1 MSAPIVAAHPPP
13 CLTSS
18 LPRPRTP
25 SARPSPSLDT
35 LPPELLSTIFALS
48 PRLPPPAPSSL
59 DPYAHLAPA
68 APLRLDPTCTAIA
81 RALVPAAR
89 ANAYQCAT
97 VRGAA
102 SLAKLE
108 RTVGDGD
115 RAQQLGALVRVL
127 EVVDAR
133 PAGAGTRSDPA
144 DERALKRTARA
155 TLDALPA
162 LEHLVVA
169 CPAPGS
175 AALQRA
181 LLSREALSAGAFS
194 SSSSAAAADGG
205 GVRLTV
211 LSGAAR
217 PVCVADLDEGVRGAG
232 PGLRAVE
239 VFGRMGLKRAEGDV
253 RDEGREGREGG
264 RGVKR
269 VVMEVE
275 GHAQGLSAFLDG
287 LPALS
292 HLSLRS
298 FSADAAAALSAL
310 TPATR
315 ARLRTVEFRSTGYLH
330 RPLCALPP
338 LLSSLT
344 HLTLSSP
351 ALILTPAFLLALDDS
366 TPHLATLV
374 LRGPHTAD
382 ERAAGAATLELLG
395 DWVGA
400 RAVRVEH
407 ERAQGHG
414 LGPEGFKSALR
425 ELEVDTMA
433 NPLNSP
439 ALAPARN
446 FLSFVDASPTPFH
459 AVANCV
465 AKLEKAG
472 FSRLHERDSWA
483 DKIKPGSKLF
493 VTRNQSSIIAFTVPA
508 DAGTKPLGISVAGCH
523 TDSPRF
529 ILKPV
534 SKREKVGFTQV
545 GVETYGGGL
554 WATWMDR
561 DLGLAGRVTLSGA
574 KGASADTY
582 TSHLV
587 LVREPIL
594 RMPTIAIHLER
605 TQNDKFFYNPETQ
618 QVPILALASKELNKT
633 LLGDNGGSATAGEVS
648 FADPLDITSHH
659 SPVLLHTVARQL
671 SAELGEEVTP
681 AQIHDFEL
689 SLFDVQPA
697 TIGGALNEFIFSA
710 RLDNLF
716 SSFAATEALIAAS
729 ESTSTPSDGR
739 VAMMALFDNEEV
751 GSVSA
756 YGAES
761 NFIESVI
768 ERVAVALK
776 GDGETEAEAYQRTLA
791 KSFLL
796 STDVA
801 HSVHPGFVEKH
812 EENHRPLINSGIVI
826 KTNSKQR
833 YATTSNTVFPLR
845 RVAAEAGVPLTEFVV
860 RNDCACGSTIG
871 PLVSKIGL
879 RTVDIGAPILSM
891 HSIREMG
898 GVKDMAQLVALF
910 RQFFLSFGRAD
921 TVVTD

>member
-1 MSAPIVAAHPPP
+1 
-13 CLTSS
+13 
-18 LPRPRTP
+18 
-25 SARPSPSLDT
+25 
-35 LPPELLSTIFALS
+35 
-48 PRLPPPAPSSL
+48 
-59 DPYAHLAPA
+59 
-68 APLRLDPTCTAIA
+68 
-81 RALVPAAR
+81 
-89 ANAYQCAT
+89 
-97 VRGAA
+97 
-102 SLAKLE
+102 
-108 RTVGDGD
+108 
-115 RAQQLGALVRVL
+115 
-127 EVVDAR
+127 
-133 PAGAGTRSDPA
+133 
-144 DERALKRTARA
+144 
-155 TLDALPA
+155 
-162 LEHLVVA
+162 
-169 CPAPGS
+169 
-175 AALQRA
+175 
-181 LLSREALSAGAFS
+181 
-194 SSSSAAAADGG
+194 
-205 GVRLTV
+205 
-211 LSGAAR
+211 
-217 PVCVADLDEGVRGAG
+217 
-232 PGLRAVE
+232 
-239 VFGRMGLKRAEGDV
+239 
-253 RDEGREGREGG
+253 
-264 RGVKR
+264 
-269 VVMEVE
+269 
-275 GHAQGLSAFLDG
+275 
-287 LPALS
+287 
-292 HLSLRS
+292 
-298 FSADAAAALSAL
+298 
-310 TPATR
+310 
-315 ARLRTVEFRSTGYLH
+315 
-330 RPLCALPP
+330 
-338 LLSSLT
+338 
-344 HLTLSSP
+344 
-351 ALILTPAFLLALDDS
+351 
-366 TPHLATLV
+366 
-374 LRGPHTAD
+374 
-382 ERAAGAATLELLG
+382 
-395 DWVGA
+395 
-400 RAVRVEH
+400 
-407 ERAQGHG
+407 
-414 LGPEGFKSALR
+414 
-425 ELEVDTMA
+425 MA